1 MTPIEIITLTV
12 GISLL
17 IALFLHKKAL
27 NEDYNFYLL
36 TGEHLYDPQGL
47 EERGKILLWVAKGNL
62 ILALLNLFLY
72 IFQANACITK
82 KSCIFAKSHKL
93 NFFLCQ
99 HRHL

>member
-27 NEDYNFYLL
+27 NEDYNYYRL

-47 EERGKILLWVAKGNL
+47 EERGKILLWVANGNL
-62 ILALLNLFLY
+62 ILALFNLLY
-72 IFQANACITK
+72 
-82 KSCIFAKSHKL
+82 L
-93 NFFLCQ
+93 FFK
-99 HRHL
+99 